1 MRLVE
6 GYAKFVQHHGARWSE
21 LDSASPL
28 YPCYPLASKELLTHV
43 RAQCTTNVKLALCTV
58 KTSLRHKPFGTIDSP
73 GMEEVHAFSSDC
85 PIRRNEFLL
94 NEMGAETHPKS
105 SGEMGIAGTCIP
117 RALVVRC
124 AFRL

>member
-43 RAQCTTNVKLALCTV
+43 RAQRTTNVKLALCTV
-58 KTSLRHKPFGTIDSP
+58 KTSLRHKPFGTIDSQ
-73 GMEEVHAFSSDC
+73 GMEEVHAVSSDC
-85 PIRRNEFLL
+85 PIRRNELLL

-105 SGEMGIAGTCIP
+105 SGEMGIAGTCI
-117 RALVVRC
+117 C
-124 AFRL
+124 

>member
-6 GYAKFVQHHGARWSE
+6 GYAQIVQHRGARWSE

-28 YPCYPLASKELLTHV
+28 YPRYPLASKELLTHV
-43 RAQCTTNVKLALCTV
+43 HAQRTANMKLALCTV

-73 GMEEVHAFSSDC
+73 GMEEMHAFSSDC
-85 PIRRNEFLL
+85 PIRCNELML

>member
-43 RAQCTTNVKLALCTV
+43 RTQRTTNVKLALCTV
-58 KTSLRHKPFGTIDSP
+58 ETGFRHELGGVINSP
-73 GMEEVHAFSSDC
+73 GFKEGRAIILISLKHKSNYSLLITISDLTKPAKNASNCRFNSS
-85 PIRRNEFLL
+85 F
-94 NEMGAETHPKS
+94 TS
-105 SGEMGIAGTCIP
+105 S
-117 RALVVRC
+117 
-124 AFRL
+124 